1 MNIMKHQLIMF
12 FIMVIVGIS
21 FNPMNMLAFRL
32 DDLFLSITLFYGGL
46 IMASNMIWE
55 HEIIHYIQHG
65 KMNLLVFGVGVGLTV
80 VTTLIIRE
88 QIFVDDDQWLRRMIS
103 HHSTALTTSHKIKK
117 KTQNAELKQLAA
129 DIIDTQEREI
139 NQMKRILTE

>member
-12 FIMVIVGIS
+12 CIMVIVGIS

-32 DDLFLSITLFYGGL
+32 DDLFLSLTLFYGGL
-46 IMASNMIWE
+46 IMASNMIWA

-80 VTTLIIRE
+80 ITTLIIRE
-88 QIFVDDDQWLRRMIS
+88 QIFVDDDQWLRRMI
-103 HHSTALTTSHKIKK
+103 
-117 KTQNAELKQLAA
+117 
-129 DIIDTQEREI
+129 IILPR
-139 NQMKRILTE
+139 

>member
-1 MNIMKHQLIMF
+1 MNVLRHQCIMF
-12 FIMVIVGIS
+12 LVMVLVGIS

-32 DDLFLSITLFYGGL
+32 NDLYFSYTLFYGGL
-46 IMASNMIWE
+46 IMASNMIWA

-65 KMNLLVFGVGVGLTV
+65 KMNLLVFGIGVSLTV
-80 VTTLIIRE
+80 ITTLIIRD

-103 HHSTALTTSHKIKK
+103 HHSTALTTSHKIKNT
-117 KTQNAELKQLAA
+117 TQNAELKKLAE

-139 NQMKRILTE
+139 NQMKRMLKE